1 MTAPDRSA
9 PDDRASDPRAP
20 DSRAPDSGRPV
31 AAPVLP
37 SGAATGFGSLPG
49 TDVDETVRTVAGEL
63 PVLPFLP
70 ALPERGVGADP
81 IGRGLALLVDVFAE
95 VVPSG
100 WRMTTRPGRD
110 LRRATD
116 FRAWDTDAAQ
126 EHLTGAAM
134 LKVQILGPWSLAAQ
148 LELPNGHRALTDHG
162 AVRDLTESLVEG
174 LRTYH
179 AELDHRLPGTA
190 LLLQV
195 DEPELGRVLGGS
207 LPTPSG
213 FGTVRAVTGDRVR
226 QGLAQICEAIP
237 GVGSVITGTAPGVS
251 WRALQRAGFRSF
263 ACDLADLEDLSRM
276 DAIGEA
282 VQDGLGLLVRVP
294 DSESSRRI
302 TTRLVTAWQRIGF
315 PLEQLP
321 ASVIPTVDE
330 ISDAAGIGA
339 ALGRVAEVARALID
353 PPESWSPG
361 DLTDRSR

>member
-1 MTAPDRSA
+1 MTAPDM
-9 PDDRASDPRAP
+9 
-20 DSRAPDSGRPV
+20 GGPV
-31 AAPVLP
+31 AGAPTPLPVLP
-37 SGAATGFGSLPG
+37 SGAATGFGPLPG
-49 TDVDETVRTVAGEL
+49 TDIDETVRTVAGEL

-70 ALPERGVGADP
+70 ALPDRGVGADP
-81 IGRGLALLVDVFAE
+81 VGRAIALLVDVFAE

-110 LRRATD
+110 LRRAKD
-116 FRAWDTDAAQ
+116 FRAWDTDAAE
-126 EHLTGAAM
+126 EHLAGAPM
-134 LKVQILGPWSLAAQ
+134 LKLQVLGPWSLAAQ

-174 LRTYH
+174 LRSYR
-179 AELDHRLPGTA
+179 AELDRRLPGTA

-213 FGTVRAVTGDRVR
+213 FGTVRAVTSDRVR
-226 QGLAQICEAIP
+226 QGLAQICEAVP
-237 GVGSVITGTAPGVS
+237 GVGSVITGTAPGTS

-263 ACDLADLEDLSRM
+263 ACDLADLEDLARM

-294 DSESSRRI
+294 DGQSARRT

-315 PLEQLP
+315 PGDQLP
-321 ASVIPTVDE
+321 ASVVPTVD
-330 ISDAAGIGA
+330 DVAAATGVGP
-339 ALGRVAEVARALID
+339 ALGVVAEVARALVD
-353 PPESWSPG
+353 PPESWSQGSVP
-361 DLTDRSR
+361 DPSR